1 MEFIHIRVP
10 IEVRR
15 ELKAYTASKGL
26 SMTSLIGDLIMK
38 FLRDKK
44 GAKNSQNLQVNNTTN
59 KPKTHV
65 NGLVCYGKFTFVP

>member
-44 GAKNSQNLQVNNTTN
+44 GA
-59 KPKTHV
+59 
-65 NGLVCYGKFTFVP
+65 